1 MELVLNLAWVLLA
14 ACMFGLWLR
23 SSPRAN
29 GDRRMQLVAL
39 AVLLLILFPV
49 ISVTDDLQAIQNTAE
64 TDCCQRRSHTGSGP
78 HPLCASPAAMPI
90 PAFAGV
96 SLAVLRLAVQVGP
109 GDPHVEDSALFP
121 VQSRPPPTA

>member
-23 SSPRAN
+23 HCPRAS

-49 ISVTDDLQAIQNTAE
+49 ISVTDDLQAIQNAAE
-64 TDCCQRRSHTGSGP
+64 TDCCQRRSHACSGP
-78 HPLCASPAAMPI
+78 HPLCASTAAMPL

-96 SLAVLRLAVQVGP
+96 TLAVLRVAVPAGP
-109 GDPHVEDSALFP
+109 ADPHPDDPALHP
-121 VQSRPPPTA
+121 VQSRPPPSA